1 MVPEAKLQ
9 ETENGLVPE
18 GEGWFVTNAREARWF
33 ESDPF
38 GEYTRFEG
46 DVRFSEYGINL
57 SVLHPGNPSCMYHGE
72 NNQEDFLILGGECL
86 LLVEGKERP
95 LRQWDFVHCP
105 PWTEHVFVGTGSGPC
120 YILSV
125 GTRREDEEIVYPAAE
140 FAQHH
145 GAAVLEETPSPDE
158 AYASYPAPVE
168 RRYQEG
174 DLPGW

>member
-18 GEGWFVTNAREARWF
+18 GEGWFVVSAREARWF

-95 LRQWDFVHCP
+95 LTQWDFVHCP
-105 PWTEHVFVGTGSGPC
+105 P
-120 YILSV
+120 
-125 GTRREDEEIVYPAAE
+125 
-140 FAQHH
+140 
-145 GAAVLEETPSPDE
+145 
-158 AYASYPAPVE
+158 
-168 RRYQEG
+168 
-174 DLPGW
+174 